1 MLFELDE
8 SAPDKSSGYHE
19 ARTAGKFPGGE
30 LAVRSLARRLARQFS
45 NPLGNAEPKRPEPF
59 LLYVRAESAPGVRR
73 FEKNE
78 GPNSA
83 LDLAALFTQVFHV
96 ALLSRGEAQAFA
108 LADGISNVRDG
119 NQHGQELS
127 GRVGMKLSWGPAGV
141 GNLALEPCAKCLISG
156 GIATAGVV
164 AVFEEAN
171 AWSAGHALW
180 KFRFR
185 LGFGPNELTGQ
196 VVPCRSRLWW

>member
-1 MLFELDE
+1 MLYELDE
-8 SAPDKSSGYHE
+8 SAPDKCSGYHE

-30 LAVRSLARRLARQFS
+30 LAVRSLGRRLARQFS

-96 ALLSRGEAQAFA
+96 AILSRGEAQAFA
-108 LADGISNVRDG
+108 LADGISNVWDG

-127 GRVGMKLSWGPAGV
+127 SRVGMNALVGPGGSREPRARAVREGSHIGQDRDGWRCSGIRGSQRLV
-141 GNLALEPCAKCLISG
+141 RRARPFGNSASVWASG
-156 GIATAGVV
+156 KT
-164 AVFEEAN
+164 N
-171 AWSAGHALW
+171 
-180 KFRFR
+180 
-185 LGFGPNELTGQ
+185 
-196 VVPCRSRLWW
+196 

>member
-1 MLFELDE
+1 M
-8 SAPDKSSGYHE
+8 
-19 ARTAGKFPGGE
+19 
-30 LAVRSLARRLARQFS
+30 
-45 NPLGNAEPKRPEPF
+45 
-59 LLYVRAESAPGVRR
+59 LYVRAESAPGVRR

-156 GIATAGVV
+156 RIATASVV
-164 AVFEEAN
+164 AVFGEAN

-185 LGFGPNELTGQ
+185 LGFGQNELTGQ